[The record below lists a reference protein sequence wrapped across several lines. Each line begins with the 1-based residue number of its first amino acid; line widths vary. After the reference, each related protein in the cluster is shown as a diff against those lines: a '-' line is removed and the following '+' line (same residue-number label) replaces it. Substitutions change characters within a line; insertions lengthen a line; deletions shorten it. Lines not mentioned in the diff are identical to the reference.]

1 MKPQPVTLLCPS
13 RVCKMYKLIAK
24 VCEKDILW
32 VRDICMG
39 YKSQWNYLSECLMA
53 LTEWFSISTCIHV
66 NIFLYGKCTHLQC
79 LNANRQICR

>member
-32 VRDICMG
+32 DILWVRDICRW
-39 YKSQWNYLSECLMA
+39 YKSQWNYLSECSMA
-53 LTEWFSISTCIHV
+53 LTEWFIALVHACM
-66 NIFLYGKCTHLQC
+66 
-79 LNANRQICR
+79 